1 MNSKKLL
8 TKVVLCMLALV
19 SLFSFVG
26 CSEEKEQA
34 SADQKDY
41 IHEKQYENI
50 RYYFSQGYPNDWK
63 VEEGEDG
70 VFLVKSEH
78 GNFNDMG
85 LVSKFSK
92 GKAKYSVYTLKSNFM
107 TASEY
112 DYVWGLLGK
121 DIENPYEFNKY
132 FYDDKEYTPSDE
144 GMREAFVWDK
154 TIENIDELYNDEYK
168 FVDEN
173 NDIEFCQL
181 TYSFTV
187 DGVDWK
193 GAMFV
198 TAAKE
203 GFYVITT
210 EAEASVWDSEF
221 KTMTKMVSDF
231 HITGF
236 ETKE

>member
-8 TKVVLCMLALV
+8 TKVILCVLALV
-19 SLFSFVG
+19 SLFAFVG
-26 CSEEKEQA
+26 CSEEEGA
-34 SADQKDY
+34 PADQKDY
-41 IHEKQYENI
+41 IHEKQYENK

-63 VEEGEDG
+63 VAEGEDG

-78 GNFNDMG
+78 KSYNDIG
-85 LVSKFSK
+85 LVSQFSK
-92 GKAKYSVYTLKSNFM
+92 GKAKYSVYSLKYNFM

-112 DYVWGLLGK
+112 DYVMGLLGQ
-121 DIENPYEFNKY
+121 DPENPYEFNKY

-154 TIENIDELYNDEYK
+154 TIENIEDLDNKEYT
-168 FVDEN
+168 FEDDN
-173 NDIEFCQL
+173 NEILFRQL

-236 ETKE
+236 ETKK